1 MKNIGQML
9 KQAQQMQSKMAE
21 MQEQLADTL
30 VDGVSGAGLVK
41 VILNCNNDL
50 INYMTSGPIVA
61 AVLQK
66 DNAVEGFRK
75 LIGSTNPEEAEEG
88 TIRKIYAESISE
100 NAIHGSDSDE
110 NAMIESE
117 FHFEKSEIHEY

>member
-41 VILNCNNDL
+41 VILNCKGEMKSIKLDQSLLNPSENEVLVDL
-50 INYMTSGPIVA
+50 IIA
-61 AVLQK
+61 A
-66 DNAVEGFRK
+66 
-75 LIGSTNPEEAEEG
+75 
-88 TIRKIYAESISE
+88 YADAKS
-100 NAIHGSDSDE
+100 
-110 NAMIESE
+110 
-117 FHFEKSEIHEY
+117 KSEAKSAEAMKELTGGIELPPGMNLPFS

>member
-41 VILNCNNDL
+41 VILNCKGEMKSIKLDPSLLNLSENEILEDL
-50 INYMTSGPIVA
+50 IIA
-61 AVLQK
+61 A
-66 DNAVEGFRK
+66 
-75 LIGSTNPEEAEEG
+75 
-88 TIRKIYAESISE
+88 YADAKS
-100 NAIHGSDSDE
+100 
-110 NAMIESE
+110 
-117 FHFEKSEIHEY
+117 KSEAKSAEAMKELTGGIELPPGMNLPFS